1 MTDAASHSEQRRRAT
16 LVGAGAVFLWGSLAI
31 LTTLTGEIQPFQI
44 VATAFF
50 VAFLLALIK
59 WIIRGESLTAPFR
72 QSSLAW
78 AVGVGGLFGYHFLIF
93 LALKISPPVQANL
106 INYLWPLMI
115 VLFSA
120 LLPGQTL
127 RPRHIAGALAGFSGA
142 CLLVTGGN
150 TLMPAPEYIPGYVAA
165 LAAGLVWTG
174 YSLASSR
181 LTSVSTNAIGAFC
194 LVAAILSTGA
204 HILFETTVTPV
215 DGRMGRP
222 CLPGAGS
229 GRRRVLPVGLGAETR
244 PCPRPGR
251 DCLHGTPVINRA
263 ADPLRP
269 GGSDRDN
276 RHLRHPDYRRRYSR
290 RRRFAAPD
298 AGGSLMRMSVHASA
312 SDIP

>member
-1 MTDAASHSEQRRRAT
+1 MTEAASHSEQRRRAT

-72 QSSLAW
+72 QTSLAW

-204 HILFETTVTPV
+204 HILFETTVTPSTGEWV
-215 DGRMGRP
+215 ALV
-222 CLPGAGS
+222 CL
-229 GRRRVLPVGLGAETR
+229 GLG
-244 PCPRPGR
+244 P
-251 DCLHGTPVINRA
+251 
-263 ADPLRP
+263 
-269 GGSDRDN
+269 
-276 RHLRHPDYRRRYSR
+276 
-290 RRRFAAPD
+290 
-298 AGGSLMRMSVHASA
+298 AGGAFFLWDWGLKRGHVRALGGIAYTAPLSSTALLILFGPAVLTATIAISTILIIGGAILAAGDLLRRAPRDV
-312 SDIP
+312 

>member
-1 MTDAASHSEQRRRAT
+1 MTEAASHSEQRRRAT

-72 QSSLAW
+72 QTSLAW

-181 LTSVSTNAIGAFC
+181 LTSVSTNAIGAFS

-204 HILFETTVTPV
+204 HILFETTVTPSTGEWV
-215 DGRMGRP
+215 ALV
-222 CLPGAGS
+222 CL
-229 GRRRVLPVGLGAETR
+229 GLG
-244 PCPRPGR
+244 P
-251 DCLHGTPVINRA
+251 
-263 ADPLRP
+263 
-269 GGSDRDN
+269 
-276 RHLRHPDYRRRYSR
+276 
-290 RRRFAAPD
+290 
-298 AGGSLMRMSVHASA
+298 AGGAFFLWDWGLKRGHVRALGGIAYTAPLSSTALLILFGPAVLTATIAISA
-312 SDIP
+312 ILIIGGAILAAGDLLRRAPRDV

>member
-1 MTDAASHSEQRRRAT
+1 MTEAASHSEQRRRAT

-72 QSSLAW
+72 QTSLAW

-120 LLPGQTL
+120 LLPGQTV

-204 HILFETTVTPV
+204 HILFETTVTPSTGEWV
-215 DGRMGRP
+215 ALV
-222 CLPGAGS
+222 CL
-229 GRRRVLPVGLGAETR
+229 GLG
-244 PCPRPGR
+244 P
-251 DCLHGTPVINRA
+251 
-263 ADPLRP
+263 
-269 GGSDRDN
+269 
-276 RHLRHPDYRRRYSR
+276 
-290 RRRFAAPD
+290 
-298 AGGSLMRMSVHASA
+298 AGGAFFLWDWGLKRGHVRALGGIAYTAPLSSTALLILFGPAVLTATIAISA
-312 SDIP
+312 ILIIGGAILAAGDLLRRAPRDV

>member
-1 MTDAASHSEQRRRAT
+1 MTEAASHSEQRRRAT

-72 QSSLAW
+72 QTSLAW

-204 HILFETTVTPV
+204 HILFETTVAPSTGEWV
-215 DGRMGRP
+215 ALV
-222 CLPGAGS
+222 CL
-229 GRRRVLPVGLGAETR
+229 GLG
-244 PCPRPGR
+244 P
-251 DCLHGTPVINRA
+251 
-263 ADPLRP
+263 
-269 GGSDRDN
+269 
-276 RHLRHPDYRRRYSR
+276 
-290 RRRFAAPD
+290 
-298 AGGSLMRMSVHASA
+298 AGGAFFLWDWGLKRGHVRALGGIAYTAPLSSTALLILFGPAVLTATIAISA
-312 SDIP
+312 ILIIGGAILAAGDLLRRAPRDV

>member
-165 LAAGLVWTG
+165 LAAGLVWTS

-204 HILFETTVTPV
+204 HILFETTVTPSTGEWV
-215 DGRMGRP
+215 ALV
-222 CLPGAGS
+222 CL
-229 GRRRVLPVGLGAETR
+229 GLG
-244 PCPRPGR
+244 P
-251 DCLHGTPVINRA
+251 
-263 ADPLRP
+263 
-269 GGSDRDN
+269 
-276 RHLRHPDYRRRYSR
+276 
-290 RRRFAAPD
+290 
-298 AGGSLMRMSVHASA
+298 AGGAFFLWDWGLKRGHVRALGGIAYTAPLSSTALLILFGPAVLTATIAISA
-312 SDIP
+312 ILIIGGAILAAGDLLRRTPGEV

>member
-1 MTDAASHSEQRRRAT
+1 MTDAASHSEQRGRAT

-31 LTTLTGEIQPFQI
+31 LTTLTGEIQPLQI

-204 HILFETTVTPV
+204 HILFETTVTPSTGEWV
-215 DGRMGRP
+215 ALV
-222 CLPGAGS
+222 CL
-229 GRRRVLPVGLGAETR
+229 GLG
-244 PCPRPGR
+244 P
-251 DCLHGTPVINRA
+251 
-263 ADPLRP
+263 
-269 GGSDRDN
+269 
-276 RHLRHPDYRRRYSR
+276 
-290 RRRFAAPD
+290 
-298 AGGSLMRMSVHASA
+298 AGGAFFL
-312 SDIP
+312 

>member
-204 HILFETTVTPV
+204 HILFETTVTPSTGEWV
-215 DGRMGRP
+215 A
-222 CLPGAGS
+222 L
-229 GRRRVLPVGLGAETR
+229 VWLGLG
-244 PCPRPGR
+244 P
-251 DCLHGTPVINRA
+251 
-263 ADPLRP
+263 
-269 GGSDRDN
+269 
-276 RHLRHPDYRRRYSR
+276 
-290 RRRFAAPD
+290 
-298 AGGSLMRMSVHASA
+298 AGGAFFLWDWGLKRGHVRALGGIAYTAPLSSTALLILFGPAVLTATIAISA
-312 SDIP
+312 ILIIGGAILAAGDLLRRTPGEV

>member
-1 MTDAASHSEQRRRAT
+1 MTEAVSHSEQRRRAT

-72 QSSLAW
+72 QTSLAW

-204 HILFETTVTPV
+204 HILFETTVTPSTGEWV
-215 DGRMGRP
+215 ALV
-222 CLPGAGS
+222 CL
-229 GRRRVLPVGLGAETR
+229 GLG
-244 PCPRPGR
+244 P
-251 DCLHGTPVINRA
+251 
-263 ADPLRP
+263 
-269 GGSDRDN
+269 
-276 RHLRHPDYRRRYSR
+276 
-290 RRRFAAPD
+290 
-298 AGGSLMRMSVHASA
+298 AGGAFFLWDWGLKRGHVRALGGIAYTAPLSSTALLILFGPAVLTATIAISA
-312 SDIP
+312 ILIIGGAILAAGDLLRRTPGEA

>member
-1 MTDAASHSEQRRRAT
+1 MTEAASHSEQRRRAT

-50 VAFLLALIK
+50 VAFLLPLIK

-72 QSSLAW
+72 QTSLAW

-181 LTSVSTNAIGAFC
+181 LTSVSTNAIGAFS

-204 HILFETTVTPV
+204 HILFETTVTPSTGEWV
-215 DGRMGRP
+215 ALV
-222 CLPGAGS
+222 CL
-229 GRRRVLPVGLGAETR
+229 GLG
-244 PCPRPGR
+244 P
-251 DCLHGTPVINRA
+251 
-263 ADPLRP
+263 
-269 GGSDRDN
+269 
-276 RHLRHPDYRRRYSR
+276 
-290 RRRFAAPD
+290 
-298 AGGSLMRMSVHASA
+298 AGGAFFLWDWGLKRGHVRALGGIAYTAPLSSTALLIVFGPAVLTATIAISA
-312 SDIP
+312 ILIIGGAILAAGDLLRRTPRDA

>member
-127 RPRHIAGALAGFSGA
+127 RPRHIAGALAGCSGA

-204 HILFETTVTPV
+204 HILFETTVTPSTGEWV
-215 DGRMGRP
+215 ALV
-222 CLPGAGS
+222 CL
-229 GRRRVLPVGLGAETR
+229 GLG
-244 PCPRPGR
+244 P
-251 DCLHGTPVINRA
+251 
-263 ADPLRP
+263 
-269 GGSDRDN
+269 
-276 RHLRHPDYRRRYSR
+276 
-290 RRRFAAPD
+290 
-298 AGGSLMRMSVHASA
+298 AGGAFFLWDWGLKRGHVRALGGIAYTAPLSSTALLILFGPAVLTATIAISA
-312 SDIP
+312 ILIIGGAILAAGDLLRRTPGEV

>member
-72 QSSLAW
+72 QTSLAW
-78 AVGVGGLFGYHFLIF
+78 AVCVGGLFGYHFLIF

-204 HILFETTVTPV
+204 HILFETTVTPSTGEWV
-215 DGRMGRP
+215 ALV
-222 CLPGAGS
+222 CL
-229 GRRRVLPVGLGAETR
+229 GLG
-244 PCPRPGR
+244 P
-251 DCLHGTPVINRA
+251 
-263 ADPLRP
+263 
-269 GGSDRDN
+269 
-276 RHLRHPDYRRRYSR
+276 
-290 RRRFAAPD
+290 
-298 AGGSLMRMSVHASA
+298 AGGAFFLWDWGLKRGHVRALGGIAYTAPLSSTALLILFGPAVLTATIAISA
-312 SDIP
+312 ILIIGGAILAAGDLLRRTPGDA